1 MAQIVKR
8 ARQGSEGRRTT
19 YSYRV
24 RWRYGGTREGEWQ
37 SVTMRSAEDAKSL
50 RLAVEVRG
58 HRVRATDPDVLD
70 RSIITG
76 ERTRHIVPTFGE
88 VAQRYIDTRTTA
100 KANTRETYGRI
111 LRVHLAEWQSIP
123 ITDIT
128 SDDVAGLINRLLTD
142 GRSPVAPYDFARSVL
157 RYATNTEPP
166 LRNGNPA
173 ALVRVP
179 RGGKVRARYLT
190 HAEAD
195 ALLGAADETARPM
208 LETMLN
214 TGLRIGELLALR
226 VRDLHTGEAP
236 ALTVAQAMRRAQG
249 GQPAGPGEPKSDRS
263 RRTIALDA
271 YTAELLTD
279 QAGGK
284 GPDDYLFVNA
294 HTCDH
299 WRYSQWR
306 ESIWQPTI
314 HRAAL
319 ANPTRPHDLRHTHAS
334 WLLTDGV
341 PLLVVSRRL
350 GHESVMVTASVY
362 GHIQPEA
369 DDVVRAVLAK
379 RVAR

>member
-8 ARQGSEGRRTT
+8 VREGGEGKRAI

-24 RWRYGGTREGEWQ
+24 RWRHGGTRDGAWQ
-37 SVTMRSAEDAKSL
+37 SVTMRNAEEAKSL

-58 HRVRATDPDVLD
+58 HQVRASDADVLD

-76 ERTRHIVPTFGE
+76 ERTRHTVPTFGE

-100 KANTRETYGRI
+100 RANTRETYARI
-111 LRVHLAEWQSIP
+111 LRVHLADWQTIP
-123 ITDIT
+123 ITDVT
-128 SDDVAGLINRLLTD
+128 SDDVAAMINRLVTEE
-142 GRSPVAPYDFARSVL
+142 RSPVAPYDFARSVL
-157 RYATNTEPP
+157 RFATNTEPP
-166 LRNGNPA
+166 LRSGNPA

-179 RGGKVRARYLT
+179 RGGKVRAQFLT

-195 ALLGAADETARPM
+195 LLLTAAEGPARPM
-208 LETMLN
+208 VETLLN
-214 TGLRIGELLALR
+214 TGLRVGELLALR

-249 GQPAGPGEPKSDRS
+249 GQPAGPGAPKSERS
-263 RRTIALDA
+263 RRTVALDA
-271 YTAELLTD
+271 YTAEFLTA
-279 QAGGK
+279 QSKGK

-294 HTCDH
+294 RTGDH

-306 ESIWQPTI
+306 ESIWLPTI
-314 HRAAL
+314 ENAAITK
-319 ANPTRPHDLRHTHAS
+319 NIRPHDLRHTHAS

-341 PLLVVSRRL
+341 PLLVVSRRM

-369 DDVVRAVLAK
+369 DDVVRAVLSK
-379 RVAR
+379 RGAR